1 MQNINLGNLAYL
13 AVLLV
18 FIVVSSKGIL
28 KSDLFRKEFFRNMA
42 IYALIIAAIS
52 IIYMILFK

>member
-13 AVLLV
+13 VVLLI
-18 FIVVSSKGIL
+18 FIIVSSKGIF
-28 KSDLFRKEFFRNMA
+28 KSDLFRKEFFRNIV
-42 IYALIIAAIS
+42 IYALIIAVIS

>member
-13 AVLLV
+13 VVLLI

-28 KSDLFRKEFFRNMA
+28 KSDLFRKEFFRNIA
-42 IYALIIAAIS
+42 IYALIIAVIS
-52 IIYMILFK
+52 VIYMILFK

>member
-13 AVLLV
+13 VVLLI

-28 KSDLFRKEFFRNMA
+28 KSDLFRKEFFRNIA
-42 IYALIIAAIS
+42 IYALIIAVIS